1 MSAREHQSATSPMS
15 RQSILVIEDEE
26 AICDALSYNL
36 EKEGFEVL
44 VSNDGGAG
52 LEKARTNVPDLIILD
67 LMMPG
72 MDGFQVCRTLRSN
85 PATEHIKILML
96 TARSAETDEII
107 GFNMGADDYVTKP
120 FKMKPLNHRVRAL
133 LRRSTAQRSRKDVVS
148 AGVLTLDN
156 LERRVTLDGQEL
168 ELTPTEFMMLWT
180 LASQPGRVFSRHEL
194 LDTSRG
200 RDANALDRTI
210 DVHVRALRK
219 KMGEHAD
226 LLETVRGVGYRF
238 KRV

>member
-1 MSAREHQSATSPMS
+1 MS
-15 RQSILVIEDEE
+15 RQKILVIEDEE
-26 AICDALSYNL
+26 PISDTLAYNL

-44 VSNDGGAG
+44 LASDGPTG
-52 LEKARTNVPDLIILD
+52 LEKARAAMPDLILLD

-72 MDGFQVCRTLRSN
+72 MDGYQVCTTLRSD
-85 PATEHIKILML
+85 PALEHIKVLML
-96 TARSAETDEII
+96 TARSEESDEII

-120 FKMKPLNHRVRAL
+120 FKIKPLIHRIRAL
-133 LRRSTAQRSRKDVVS
+133 LRRSGPERTRKDVVT
-148 AGVLTLDN
+148 AGRLTLDN
-156 LERRVTLDGQEL
+156 LQRRVTLGDQEL

-180 LASQPGRVFSRHEL
+180 LAAQPGRVFSRHEL

-219 KMGEHAD
+219 KLGEDAA
-226 LLETVRGVGYRF
+226 LIETVRGVGYRF

>member
-1 MSAREHQSATSPMS
+1 MCIRDSS
-15 RQSILVIEDEE
+15 D
-26 AICDALSYNL
+26 
-36 EKEGFEVL
+36 
-44 VSNDGGAG
+44 
-52 LEKARTNVPDLIILD
+52 
-67 LMMPG
+67 
-72 MDGFQVCRTLRSN
+72 

-96 TARSAETDEII
+96 TARGEESDEII

-120 FKMKPLNHRVRAL
+120 FKMKPLVHRLRAL
-133 LRRSTAQRSRKDVVS
+133 LRRSGAQRKRKDVVS
-148 AGVLTLDN
+148 AGPLTLDN
-156 LERRVTLDGQEL
+156 LQRRVNLDGTEL
-168 ELTPTEFMMLWT
+168 DLTPTEFLMLWT

-219 KMGEHAD
+219 KMGDHST
-226 LLETVRGVGYRF
+226 LIETVRGVGYRF

>member
-1 MSAREHQSATSPMS
+1 MS
-15 RQSILVIEDEE
+15 RQTILVIEDEE
-26 AICDALSYNL
+26 AISDTLSYNL
-36 EKEGFEVL
+36 QKEGFEVL
-44 VSNDGGAG
+44 IADDGASGI
-52 LEKARTNVPDLIILD
+52 EKARATMPDLIVLD

-72 MDGFQVCRTLRSN
+72 MDGFQVCQTLRSD

-96 TARSAETDEII
+96 TARGEESDEII

-120 FKMKPLNHRVRAL
+120 FKMKPLVHRLRAL
-133 LRRSTAQRSRKDVVS
+133 LRRSGAQRKRKDVVS
-148 AGVLTLDN
+148 AGPLTLDN
-156 LERRVTLDGQEL
+156 LQRRVNLDGTEL
-168 ELTPTEFMMLWT
+168 DLTPTEFLMLWT

-219 KMGEHAD
+219 KMGDHST
-226 LLETVRGVGYRF
+226 LIETVRGVGYRF

>member
-1 MSAREHQSATSPMS
+1 MCIRDS
-15 RQSILVIEDEE
+15 
-26 AICDALSYNL
+26 
-36 EKEGFEVL
+36 FEVL
-44 VSNDGGAG
+44 IADDGASGI
-52 LEKARTNVPDLIILD
+52 EKARATMPDLIVLD

-72 MDGFQVCRTLRSN
+72 MDGFQVCQTLRSD

-96 TARSAETDEII
+96 TARGEESDEII

-120 FKMKPLNHRVRAL
+120 FKMKPLVHRLRAL
-133 LRRSTAQRSRKDVVS
+133 LRRSGAQRKRKDVVS
-148 AGVLTLDN
+148 AGPLTLDN
-156 LERRVTLDGQEL
+156 LQRRVNLDGTEL
-168 ELTPTEFMMLWT
+168 DLTPTEFLMLWT

-219 KMGEHAD
+219 KMGDHST
-226 LLETVRGVGYRF
+226 LIETVRGVGYRF

>member
-1 MSAREHQSATSPMS
+1 MARQT
-15 RQSILVIEDEE
+15 ILVIEDEE
-26 AICDALSYNL
+26 AISDTLAYNL
-36 EKEGFEVL
+36 QKEGFEVIIAD
-44 VSNDGGAG
+44 DGASGI
-52 LEKARTNVPDLIILD
+52 EKARTTIPDLIVLD

-72 MDGFQVCRTLRSN
+72 MDGFQVCRTLRSD

-96 TARSAETDEII
+96 TARSAESDEII

-120 FKMKPLNHRVRAL
+120 FKMRALVHRLRAL
-133 LRRSTAQRSRKDVVS
+133 LRRGGAQRTRKDVVS
-148 AGVLTLDN
+148 AGPLTLDN
-156 LERRVTLDGQEL
+156 LQRRVTLDATEL
-168 ELTPTEFMMLWT
+168 DLTPTEFLMLWT

-219 KMGEHAD
+219 KMGEHAT
-226 LLETVRGVGYRF
+226 LIETVRGVGYRF
-238 KRV
+238 KRS